1 MMRVLIV
8 LAGLLLMLPVAM
20 AGESKPA
27 GKAPLTPLPD
37 MPLARN
43 FELPDMDGKRH
54 RLSDYR
60 GRPVIV
66 NFWATWC
73 PPCREELP
81 SMNRA
86 WAQVQKEGIMM
97 LAINVGESEDVIF
110 PFMADYP
117 IDFPV
122 LLDQD
127 GDTINRWPVR
137 GLPTTFVI
145 DPDGRIV
152 YQAIGGRAW
161 DDPKLLDM
169 VRALS
174 RR

>member
-1 MMRVLIV
+1 MRLPFLLSLVFWLGLN
-8 LAGLLLMLPVAM
+8 LA
-20 AGESKPA
+20 AGADTPRP
-27 GKAPLTPLPD
+27 GKALLTPVPER
-37 MPLARN
+37 PLARN
-43 FELPDMDGKRH
+43 FDLPDMDGKRH
-54 RLSDYR
+54 KLSDYR
-60 GRPVIV
+60 GHPVIV

-86 WAQVQKEGIMM
+86 WAQVQKKGIMM
-97 LAINVGESEDVIF
+97 LAINVGEGEDVIF

-127 GDTINRWPVR
+127 GQTINRWPVR

-161 DDPKLLDM
+161 DDPKLLEM
-169 VRALS
+169 VRGL
-174 RR
+174 RK

>member
-1 MMRVLIV
+1 MLLRLLLIIV
-8 LAGLLLMLPVAM
+8 LAGIGGGVTAEPPPQREL
-20 AGESKPA
+20 
-27 GKAPLTPLPD
+27 LTPVPGA
-37 MPLARN
+37 PLARD
-43 FELPDMDGKRH
+43 FDLPDMDGKRH

-60 GRPVIV
+60 GKVVIV

-73 PPCREELP
+73 PPCRKELP

-86 WAQVQKEGIMM
+86 WARLQKAGVMM
-97 LAINVGESEDVIF
+97 LAVNVGESEDVIF

-122 LLDQD
+122 LLDQEGEIID
-127 GDTINRWPVR
+127 RWPVR

-145 DPDGRIV
+145 DPHGRLV
-152 YQAIGGRAW
+152 YQAIGGREW
-161 DDPKLLDM
+161 DDPELLGM
-169 VRALS
+169 VRALA

>member
-1 MMRVLIV
+1 MLLRLLLITV
-8 LAGLLLMLPVAM
+8 LAGTVGGIM
-20 AGESKPA
+20 AEPA
-27 GKAPLTPLPD
+27 PKRELLTPVPEV
-37 MPLARN
+37 PLARN
-43 FELPDMDGKRH
+43 FDLPDMDGKRH
-54 RLSDYR
+54 KLSDYR
-60 GRPVIV
+60 GKVVIV

-86 WAQVQKEGIMM
+86 WARLQQAGVMM
-97 LAINVGESEDVIF
+97 LAVNVGESEDVIF

-117 IDFPV
+117 IEFPV

-127 GDTINRWPVR
+127 GEIINRWPVR

-145 DPDGRIV
+145 DPDGRLV
-152 YQAIGGRAW
+152 YQAIGGREW
-161 DDPKLLDM
+161 DDPELLDL
-169 VRALS
+169 VRALV